1 MENEKGLYVAL
12 GVYIGELQKR
22 ADLKNDE
29 IRKSVHI
36 GHSTFNDLKKGAKR
50 PLSDYVK
57 VVECCLDAFNEEE
70 AGVIWDEWRRMY
82 FRYRRRK
89 EEERGER

>member
-1 MENEKGLYVAL
+1 M
-12 GVYIGELQKR
+12 
-22 ADLKNDE
+22 
-29 IRKSVHI
+29 
-36 GHSTFNDLKKGAKR
+36 KR
-50 PLSDYVK
+50 PLNDYVK
-57 VVECCLDAFNEEE
+57 VVEFCLDAFNEEE

>member
-1 MENEKGLYVAL
+1 M
-12 GVYIGELQKR
+12 
-22 ADLKNDE
+22 
-29 IRKSVHI
+29 
-36 GHSTFNDLKKGAKR
+36 
-50 PLSDYVK
+50 SDYVK

-82 FRYRRRK
+82 FRYRRRR